1 MFYIIIMILAVLFIL
16 PVKYSKSK
24 FVSKVCYII
33 SFMISFL
40 PAALRYG
47 IGTDYFYTYV
57 PYFKWINSGV
67 REYSEVGF
75 NFLNKFIGFFT
86 TDYKWLFFIT
96 SFIILLFIYKAIWD
110 NSEDVLQ
117 SVLLIYVGQ
126 SYFYSMNMV
135 RQAIAISIVL
145 YSYKFLKDKKY
156 IKLLICI
163 VCASLFHSSALVL
176 IPIFTIS
183 MLNISILKKIIIFI
197 ILFVLQPVFYKAL
210 ILLLG
215 YTKYGWYYAEGL
227 FKESISIL
235 LVLQNIIILLLDFY
249 YQKIYSKK
257 ITKEYKIL
265 SNINFIGVCLM
276 ILSYNIPLVFRVI
289 RYCTIFQILLIPKL
303 LNLSDNDVNKK
314 IFGSCLFLFLAV
326 CMIYQIII
334 WGGEGVYPYES
345 IFGR

>member
-40 PAALRYG
+40 SAALRYG

-67 REYSEVGF
+67 REYGEVGF

-86 TDYKWLFFIT
+86 TDYQWLFFVT

-135 RQAIAISIVL
+135 RQSIAISIIL

-176 IPIFTIS
+176 IPIFAIS

-197 ILFVLQPVFYKAL
+197 ILFALQPVFYKAL

-215 YTKYGWYYAEGL
+215 YTKYGWYYTEGL
-227 FKESISIL
+227 FKEGISIL
-235 LVLQNIIILLLDFY
+235 LVLQNIIILVLDFY
-249 YQKIYSKK
+249 YQKIYSRK

-276 ILSYNIPLVFRVI
+276 ILSCNIPLVFRII

-314 IFGSCLFLFLAV
+314 IFGSCLFLFLTV

-334 WGGEGVYPYES
+334 CGGEGVYPYES